1 MFDVDKVFDS
11 VTGVKSL
18 DTVNIV
24 ATNNS
29 FWDME
34 ENTTSFKTVAYAN
47 KKDIRG
53 FKEFNSL
60 CQSKVLPADMMVGER
75 DKASDYGVLMKY
87 DSSTETYKVYGKD
100 GNVAA
105 MYPAVIDGH
114 ELVGGNQNFAVYD
127 AIYDK
132 GEPVEVVLNMT

>member
-1 MFDVDKVFDS
+1 MFDVDSVFDFA
-11 VTGVKSL
+11 TGVKSL

-47 KKDIRG
+47 KKDIMG

-60 CQSKVLPADMMVGER
+60 CQSKVLPADMVVGER

-100 GNVAA
+100 GNAAA

-114 ELVGGNQNFAVYD
+114 ELVGGN
-127 AIYDK
+127 
-132 GEPVEVVLNMT
+132 